1 MARLKWLI
9 IPIFLIFVMS
19 HNAGAISTNLVF
31 DDIIVKGSSLTPT
44 VSCNINNA
52 AALISYSWCY
62 TNNDTVLVNTLND
75 IHTTDS
81 FTVDSGDYIEF
92 DLVVRTDTEYDVVG
106 SYYLEDVNIY
116 TPSGMRLVSR
126 DMVINSTFYDNT
138 VIDGTTTND
147 GNYYYHVYRYVY
159 RYVGNETTSVQLG
172 LRQQSAARGFVK
184 FVGPGV
190 RFRLANVVVY
200 QGISSSESAQDRE
213 ENATQE
219 QSENAESAADTS
231 SDDVSSATQNLASA
245 MGSIVSTIKDT
256 PASDCNISIS
266 TTGSSA
272 GFTSAIGAL
281 NLCSGVP
288 SNILNTIRGLA
299 ALVIV
304 PYVLYAAY
312 SITVKMYRTFT
323 EVQNT

>member
-44 VSCNINNA
+44 VACNIDNA
-52 AALISYSWCY
+52 AAIVQYSWCY
-62 TNNDTVLVNTLND
+62 TNTSTNEHVLND
-75 IHTTDS
+75 IRTSDS
-81 FTVDSGDYIEF
+81 FTVETGDYIEF
-92 DLVVRTDTEYDVVG
+92 DLVIRSLDSFPSNGGYHI
-106 SYYLEDVNIY
+106 EDVNIY
-116 TPSGMRLVSR
+116 VPTGMRLVNR
-126 DMVINSTFYDNT
+126 EEIINTTFYGQIFGGGD
-138 VIDGTTTND
+138 ILDG
-147 GNYYYHVYRYVY
+147 GNYYFHAYRYVY
-159 RYVGNETTSVQLG
+159 RYVGNNTTSVQLG
-172 LRQQSAARGFVK
+172 LRQQSAARGLVQYYDY
-184 FVGPGV
+184 
-190 RFRLANVVVY
+190 RTYFRLANVVVY